1 MNKNILNFD
10 KIQMLKDELLE
21 VCGAWN
27 LATREKVIA
36 MQFCIKNFEERNT
49 SKLPF
54 YEDISLQEKDQANN
68 KETLCN

>member
-1 MNKNILNFD
+1 MNENTSNSD

-27 LATREKVIA
+27 LTTREKVIV
-36 MQFCIKNFEERNT
+36 MQFCIKNLEERNT

-54 YEDISLQEKDQANN
+54 DEDISA
-68 KETLCN
+68 